1 MPKSGRTN
9 GSSSRSGRTSKSGA
23 CAKYDAHHNVLDKA
37 YGAFADLRRQ
47 LADSKTAVAERT
59 DLLNI
64 FANCSDSQRAFLLLE
79 DYFEK
84 LSLARKDF
92 PGTTWWPRML
102 AVTGKER
109 LEEAAL
115 LFLKNNRP
123 LPTELVPHA
132 NLSRFAEI
140 EAAEQE
146 QKFIEQL
153 EQWMLPPRPVHLDA
167 PKASLRVICTAEAVS
182 EGSPLHHLKMEFV
195 ISRPRAG
202 EKKRTIPELVDLRT
216 RAAHEQELFPTSD
229 WECIEW
235 ITDLYGKSE
244 ETGDCV
250 CVSGTALLEWLSRWG
265 DTGRLELTSPPGNLT
280 FRGQL
285 AELT

>member
-1 MPKSGRTN
+1 MAEIKMPKKGRSSN
-9 GSSSRSGRTSKSGA
+9 GTSSRGGQT
-23 CAKYDAHHNVLDKA
+23 AKYDAHHTVLDKA

-47 LADSKTAVAERT
+47 LADSKSAIAERAE
-59 DLLNI
+59 LLNI
-64 FANCSDSQRAFLLLE
+64 FATCSDSQRAFLLLE

-84 LSLARKDF
+84 LALARKDF

-123 LPTELVPHA
+123 LPTELVQHA

-167 PKASLRVICTAEAVS
+167 PKAALRVICTLEPVS
-182 EGSPLHHLKMEFV
+182 EGSGLHHLKMEFV
-195 ISRPRAG
+195 I
-202 EKKRTIPELVDLRT
+202 
-216 RAAHEQELFPTSD
+216 
-229 WECIEW
+229 
-235 ITDLYGKSE
+235 
-244 ETGDCV
+244 
-250 CVSGTALLEWLSRWG
+250 
-265 DTGRLELTSPPGNLT
+265 
-280 FRGQL
+280 
-285 AELT
+285 

>member
-1 MPKSGRTN
+1 MAETKMPKSRR
-9 GSSSRSGRTSKSGA
+9 SSSKGTSSRGGQT
-23 CAKYDAHHNVLDKA
+23 AKYDAHHTVLDKA

-47 LADSKTAVAERT
+47 LADSKNAVAERS

-64 FANCSDSQRAFLLLE
+64 FATCSDSQRAFLLLE

-84 LSLARKDF
+84 LALARKDF

-109 LEEAAL
+109 LEETAL

-123 LPTELVPHA
+123 LPPELTQHA

-167 PKASLRVICTAEAVS
+167 PKAAVARDLHRRTGERRERAASPEDGVCHFSSAALARRSGPFRSWWICGHGQLTNKS
-182 EGSPLHHLKMEFV
+182 FF
-195 ISRPRAG
+195 R
-202 EKKRTIPELVDLRT
+202 RTIGSASSGSRT
-216 RAAHEQELFPTSD
+216 FTANRKRRAIP
-229 WECIEW
+229 
-235 ITDLYGKSE
+235 
-244 ETGDCV
+244 
-250 CVSGTALLEWLSRWG
+250 
-265 DTGRLELTSPPGNLT
+265 
-280 FRGQL
+280 
-285 AELT
+285 